1 MSEKDLVVI
10 QYLNL
15 LLKKFGS
22 FLDEPD
28 YLTINVLGDNKKMFL
43 KMANNELSFK
53 IATMLATE
61 I

>member
-28 YLTINVLGDNKKMFL
+28 YLINVIGDYKKMFL
-43 KMANNELSFK
+43 KMANVESSFK
-53 IATMLATE
+53 IVTILSTE